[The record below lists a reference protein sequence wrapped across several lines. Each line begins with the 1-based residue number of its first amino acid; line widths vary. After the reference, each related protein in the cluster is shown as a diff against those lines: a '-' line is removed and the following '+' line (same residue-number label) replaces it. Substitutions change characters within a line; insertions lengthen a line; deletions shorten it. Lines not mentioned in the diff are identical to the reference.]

1 MAVGLIAAGAVGKR
15 LSKKGRA
22 KAKDKRAKRQDKR
35 ADRKE
40 ARAKRLEGRGK
51 AGKAGIVRSKSN
63 TKKLKAGETRRK
75 RDELKKKIKEGKTV
89 GGRIKKLAGKVSDK
103 VKEKGGVKKIA
114 KNLAS
119 KTPAGRLAKKIKDNK
134 PKREALKRERQ
145 ASRTRKKAIRKGEG
159 VTKAAPKKVKIESSS
174 ADKMAKK
181 TMKPVVAGSSM
192 YDGPGGQETPK
203 LGSMSDGMSQY
214 GKKPGMGMY
223 GKGSK
228 ISYGMGNT
236 VGKPGNAKVGTGV
249 NKNSSAMVQR
259 GNVLKHMARNRKG

>member
-1 MAVGLIAAGAVGKR
+1 MVGAIAAGAAGKR

-40 ARAKRLEGRGK
+40 ARAKRLEARGK
-51 AGKAGIVRSKSN
+51 TAKAGIMRAKANVKRKKADKNKERS
-63 TKKLKAGETRRK
+63 A
-75 RDELKKKIKEGKTV
+75 ELKKKIKEGKTV
-89 GGRIKKLAGKVSDK
+89 GGRVKKFAGKISDK

-114 KNLAS
+114 KKLAS
-119 KTPAGRLAKKIKDNK
+119 KTPAGRIAKKIKDNK

-145 ASRTRKKAIRKGEG
+145 ASRTRKKAIRRGEG

-228 ISYGMGNT
+228 ISYGMGTT

-259 GNVLKHMARNRKG
+259 GNILKHMGRNRKG